1 MKAKKEL
8 WVIDGRDKT
17 SFDPYTEVDLRRSGR
32 QRVFDARELL
42 TGGYINLTCTPIDLK
57 EVVAAG
63 ISAVGLNWAD
73 LVESDKYKVRD
84 GR

>member
-17 SFDPYTEVDLRRSGR
+17 SFDPDTEADLRRRGR

-42 TGGYINLTCTPIDLK
+42 TGGYINLTYTPIDLK

-73 LVESDKYKVRD
+73 LDESDKYKTR
-84 GR
+84 RKT